1 MEESLQS
8 NPKGDEEVEV
18 SISLPDE
25 PTGTAL
31 LPPSEL
37 NDSAPP
43 ESSAPVEESTYSDLK
58 AQVSI
63 SLPEEPTGTALLPP
77 SELNDSAPLESS
89 VVVIDTELEKAD
101 VAAMDVDD
109 APGSDAKIESDS
121 FSEEAPTPSSDDN
134 PKSPKPESV
143 ANQNGS
149 AMEEEEGDEEED
161 DPPHKKLKQL
171 DSITSVAVKEEV
183 EPEQVQQSEAM
194 VVEEAAATLVVAKKS
209 KSKKKNNNVWVT
221 KSTRKGKKKSKANTP
236 SSAAVED
243 KVLITPVPRFPDKSD
258 DTPDLEICLS
268 KVYKAEKVEIS
279 EDRLTAGSSKGYRMV
294 RATRGVVEGAWYF
307 EIKVLNLGE
316 TGHTRLGWSTDK
328 GDLQAPVG
336 YDGNSFGF
344 RDIDGCKIHK
354 ALREKYA
361 EEGYKEGD
369 VIGFYINLPDGESFA
384 PKPPHYVWYKGQ
396 RYICAPDAKEE
407 PPKVVPGSEISFFKN
422 GVCQGVAF
430 KDFFGGRYYPAAS
443 MYTLPDQS
451 NCLVKFNFGP
461 DFEFFPEDFG
471 GRAIPRPMLEVPYHG
486 FNGRL
491 ENNGSDDM
499 KS

>member
-1 MEESLQS
+1 MESLLQS
-8 NPKGDEEVEV
+8 NSKIEEAEQNPKGEEVEV
-18 SISLPDE
+18 SVSLPDE
-25 PTGTAL
+25 STGITL
-31 LPPSEL
+31 LPSEL
-37 NDSAPP
+37 DDSAPP
-43 ESSAPVEESTYSDLK
+43 ESSAAVEESIDTDLE
-58 AQVSI
+58 AEVSI
-63 SLPEEPTGTALLPP
+63 FPPDESTETALLP
-77 SELNDSAPLESS
+77 SALNDSASPESS
-89 VVVIDTELEKAD
+89 AVIEEPIVTDSEKVDVV
-101 VAAMDVDD
+101 AMDVDP
-109 APGSDAKIESDS
+109 PGSDLKIESDS
-121 FSEEAPTPSSDDN
+121 FSEEAPTASSSDN

-149 AMEEEEGDEEED
+149 AMEEEEEEGDEEED
-161 DPPHKKLKQL
+161 DPPPKKQKQL
-171 DSITSVAVKEEV
+171 TSITSVAVKVEE
-183 EPEQVQQSEAM
+183 EPEQVQPSEAM
-194 VVEEAAATLVVAKKS
+194 VVDEAAATLVVSAAKKS

-236 SSAAVED
+236 NSAAVED
-243 KVLITPVPRFPDKSD
+243 KVLITPVPRFPDKGD

-307 EIKVLNLGE
+307 EIKVLSLGE

-396 RYICAPDAKEE
+396 RYISAPDAKEE
-407 PPKVVPGSEISFFKN
+407 PPKVVPGMCCVSFS
-422 GVCQGVAF
+422 
-430 KDFFGGRYYPAAS
+430 Y
-443 MYTLPDQS
+443 
-451 NCLVKFNFGP
+451 KFVFLW
-461 DFEFFPEDFG
+461 FLFCF
-471 GRAIPRPMLEVPYHG
+471 
-486 FNGRL
+486 
-491 ENNGSDDM
+491 
-499 KS
+499 